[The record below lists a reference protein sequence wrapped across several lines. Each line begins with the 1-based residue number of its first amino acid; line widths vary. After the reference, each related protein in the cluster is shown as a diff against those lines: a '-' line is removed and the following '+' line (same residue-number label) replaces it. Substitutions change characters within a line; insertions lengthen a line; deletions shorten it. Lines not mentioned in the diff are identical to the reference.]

1 MLMCSVLSGANVNQ
15 SGAFWFTS
23 QNVTVNEQTGNI
35 NVEPISITTLIE
47 ISVIVSVALAL
58 CMVVGVKVLG
68 SGVSGSVIPIIFMVT
83 ILTGVFSIL
92 SGLSYSLITSIPI
105 IGFPIYF
112 SLIIMYIVGIA
123 SLGVGTGGD

>member
-92 SGLSYSLITSIPI
+92 SGLSYGLITSIPI